1 MSEQPAP
8 PWRTRPRARPARQP
22 LSQQA
27 VVDAALAVLG
37 REGLGGLSMR
47 RVAQELGTGPA
58 SLYAHVSGR
67 EELLELLVD
76 RASAEITVPAPDPA
90 RWAEQV
96 RDVARQSYRVYAAH
110 TELALASLATIPT
123 GPNALRVTDGLL
135 AILRAGGVPPQPA
148 AWFLDRLFLYIAGD
162 AYEGALYAAKVR
174 ASGQDQR
181 TWWTRLRAQLTEY
194 YRSLPPGRY
203 PQVQEYMNEL
213 MNGDGDVRFDFGLD
227 LLIQG
232 VAAHVPAGSARG
244 GSAGGGSAGGG
255 AG

>member
-8 PWRTRPRARPARQP
+8 PWRTRPRSRTPRQA

-27 VVDAALAVLG
+27 VVDAALAVIS

-76 RASAEITVPAPDPA
+76 RASAGITVPVPDA
-90 RWAEQV
+90 ERWTEQV
-96 RDVARQSYRVYAAH
+96 RDVARQAYRVYATH

-135 AILRAGGVPPQPA
+135 AILRAGSVPPQQA

-162 AYEGALYAAKVR
+162 AYEGALYAEKVR
-174 ASGQDQR
+174 ASGQDPASWWAWMR
-181 TWWTRLRAQLTEY
+181 TQLAGY
-194 YRSLPPGRY
+194 YRSLPPERY
-203 PQVQEYMNEL
+203 PHLREHLEEL
-213 MNGDGDVRFDFGLD
+213 MAGDGDTRFDFGLD
-227 LLIQG
+227 LMIQG
-232 VAAHVPAGSARG
+232 VAAHVPAGSDPDP
-244 GSAGGGSAGGG
+244 AG
-255 AG
+255 